1 MLFDLLLG
9 GGLSYKAGS
18 QTQIYLIVPLSAN
31 DCPEQAEGSDFF
43 FQARVSEMCTTQSM
57 KEREEGEGG

>member
-31 DCPEQAEGSDFF
+31 DRPEQAEGSDFF
-43 FQARVSEMCTTQSM
+43 QARVLEMRTTQSM